1 MGEEIK
7 KLLLSELENDQLL
20 GWELVEAKQVPY
32 HEVMEFIKE
41 VNETSD
47 QMQFYWS
54 INGFKLTRFFTWGNT
69 YHTTSMAYYPRYI
82 HPILTNNNAK
92 IQAKAWLGKSRK
104 IWENIKAAIIRFFGR
119 L

>member
-1 MGEEIK
+1 MSEEIK

-47 QMQFYWS
+47 QMQFYW
-54 INGFKLTRFFTWGNT
+54 NRDGFKLTRFFTWGNT
-69 YHTTSMAYYPRYI
+69 ITTTRTIPYPRYI
-82 HPILTNNNAK
+82 HPILIDNNEE
-92 IQAKAWLGKSRK
+92 IQEKTWMDKSRK